1 MAPQVTA
8 HPASCLSRYLGARS
22 GLSQGTAGSTYTVI
36 DFTNLSNFSCTLHG
50 TAAESHTTP
59 RELVTLAPGG
69 VANALLRL
77 IHAGDY
83 PVSKCHPATADYLLI
98 YPPNQAV
105 PTDLPVLRRAGS
117 SASIQILTVSVV
129 QPGTGGSS

>member
-105 PTDLPVLRRAGS
+105 PIYLCYAAPAAPHRFRS
-117 SASIQILTVSVV
+117 
-129 QPGTGGSS
+129 